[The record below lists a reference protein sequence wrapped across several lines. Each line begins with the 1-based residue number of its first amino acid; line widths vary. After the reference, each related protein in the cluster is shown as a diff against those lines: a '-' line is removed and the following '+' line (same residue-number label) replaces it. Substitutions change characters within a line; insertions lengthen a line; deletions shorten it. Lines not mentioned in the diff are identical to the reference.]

1 MPCPNLSSK
10 AHCTKLVRLA
20 KAMMADGLE
29 ASGSSSVIYE
39 ISKLNPNKAESRIH
53 ELLSENRLALPI
65 PLRPIVGKPHVDGF
79 PRLRPLDFLTYM
91 SESGHLNKLLG
102 GRSIDSCQH
111 LLREF
116 WSNYQNLHPDFELYH
131 VQDLELDYGDC
142 IPIMCHIDGGR
153 GYKKSEFMVF
163 SFSSVIGLGC
173 GKKNQKD
180 PDVRSFKKAKNGALQ
195 IPLLGHSFLSHY
207 LFAAMPSS
215 FHKHSE
221 EAFQEILET
230 FAEDLRACFDEGIAF
245 RDRVLRLVLLGL
257 KGDLKLQARAG
268 QFSRWYSTARKKP
281 FDPNMRNQTAGRC
294 CWLCPAGDIQT
305 PYEEISSKAPAWW
318 RAMDTFREPP
328 WQAGCPGGMLP
339 ASLSYMERPEKFYLP
354 DLFHIYLAGVGQ
366 DFAAS
371 CLVYMLP
378 HMFRA
383 SHSVSVDSQLEQL
396 NAAFK
401 VWRKMFKVSVNLTS
415 FNRDR
420 LTFPDASKV
429 FPTGTWSKAADTSRI
444 IQFISYTCSLFP
456 ELCEPGGDS
465 ICRYIN
471 LAAVSIEDMMKG
483 LYDADLW
490 IETGLT
496 SRKLL
501 TLLYLNSQAKDIR
514 TKAIYKPYENTI
526 LKVFV
531 FMSQP

>member
-1 MPCPNLSSK
+1 MPITRRHCKHRLYPTPSSVSTPPLRAK
-10 AHCTKLVRLA
+10 VHCTKMVRLA
-20 KAMMADGLE
+20 KAMVEDGL
-29 ASGSSSVIYE
+29 ATSGRSDMIVE
-39 ISKLNPNKAESRIH
+39 IANLDEKKGESRIH
-53 ELLSENRLALPI
+53 ELLSTNQLALPI
-65 PLRPIVGKPHVDGF
+65 PVRPIVGKPHVEGF

-91 SESGHLNKLLG
+91 ADSGHLNKLLG
-102 GRSIDSCQH
+102 GRTIDSCQD

-131 VQDLELDYGDC
+131 LQDLELDYGDC

-153 GYKKSEFMVF
+153 GYKKSEFMIF

-180 PDVRSFKKAKNGALQ
+180 PNVRSFKKAKNGAFQ
-195 IPLLGHSFLSHY
+195 VPLLGHSYLSHY
-207 LFAAMPSS
+207 LYAAMPAS

-221 EAFQEILET
+221 EAFQEVLEA

-245 RDRVLRLVLLGL
+245 RGRVLRLVLLGL
-257 KGDLKLQARAG
+257 KGDLKMQARAG
-268 QFSRWYSTARKKP
+268 KLQRWYATLRKKP
-281 FDPNMRNQTAGRC
+281 FDPNMRNQTSGRC
-294 CWLCPAGDIQT
+294 CWLCPAGDVQT
-305 PYEEISSKAPAWW
+305 PFEEISSKTPAWW
-318 RAMDTFREPP
+318 RAMATFREPP
-328 WQAGCPGGMLP
+328 WEAGCPGGMLP
-339 ASLSYMERPEKFYLP
+339 ASLSYRDCPAKFYLP

-378 HMFRA
+378 HMFSA
-383 SHSVSVDSQLEQL
+383 PDSNSVDSQLEHL

-401 VWRKMFKVSVNLTS
+401 LWRKMFKVSVNLAS

-420 LTFPDASKV
+420 LTFPDSKKT

-444 IQFISYTCSLFP
+444 IQFIAYTCSLFP
-456 ELCEPGGDS
+456 ELCEPGGDDS

-471 LAAVSIEDMMKG
+471 LAAVSVGDMMKG

-490 IETGLT
+490 IETWHA
-496 SRKLL
+496 R
-501 TLLYLNSQAKDIR
+501 
-514 TKAIYKPYENTI
+514 IYTNTP
-526 LKVFV
+526 L
-531 FMSQP
+531 QNT